1 MAAPVQAGPT
11 ATTLAWQIVAEYPH
25 PTEAFTEGLAFDR
38 AGHLIE
44 STGRYGRST
53 LSVFASPGG
62 AALHAITLDPE
73 DFGEGVTTVGDHV
86 VQLTW
91 RNGRAYVYDSELH
104 RLAVHPLAHEGWG
117 LAYDGGRLI
126 ASDGSATLHFL
137 DPQDLHETGE
147 LLVRDGDRPIAEL
160 NELEFARGELFAN
173 VWHSDRIAVIDLAS
187 GRVLHW
193 LDLSAL
199 YRRLP
204 KAPDWDSREN
214 VLNGIAYD
222 PRRGHFYVTGK
233 CWPLLFEI
241 AVKDHDSQ

>member
-1 MAAPVQAGPT
+1 VAAPVQAGPT
-11 ATTLAWQIVAEYPH
+11 ATTPAWQIVAEYPH

-62 AALHAITLDPE
+62 AALHAIALDPE
-73 DFGEGVTTVGDHV
+73 DFGE
-86 VQLTW
+86 
-91 RNGRAYVYDSELH
+91 
-104 RLAVHPLAHEGWG
+104 LAVHPLAHEGWG
-117 LAYDGGRLI
+117 LAYDGRRLI

-160 NELEFARGELFAN
+160 NELEFARGKLFAN

-199 YRRLP
+199 YQRLP

-214 VLNGIAYD
+214 VLNGIDYD
-222 PRRGHFYVTGK
+222 RRNGHFYVTGK
-233 CWPLLFEI
+233 CGPMLFDI
-241 AVKDHDSQ
+241 AVMDHDSQ